1 MKTVPALIL
10 GICAIIAAALVGKG
24 LTELRTGDRF
34 VTVKGVA
41 ERYVDADLAL
51 WPIRFVAT
59 GSTLEE
65 AQNRAQASR
74 EAILAFLKLQ
84 AIDPEAVELIRLDVT
99 DTRANPYSGNAGQ
112 HPFIIH
118 QTLMVR
124 STDIQRVRQASQNLS
139 DLVDSGVV
147 LSSDYG
153 PGGPTYLFTGLNE
166 IKPAMIAEATAAAR
180 EAALQF
186 ARDAE
191 AELGPLRRANQG
203 VFQILPRD
211 PAPGITEAQQPVKKV
226 RVVSTFEYFLR

>member
-1 MKTVPALIL
+1 MKATSALIL
-10 GICAIIAAALVGKG
+10 GLCAIVAASLVGNG
-24 LTELRTGDRF
+24 LTGLRTGDRF

-59 GSTLEE
+59 GNTLDE
-65 AQNRAQASR
+65 AQRKAQSSR

-84 AIDPEAVELIRLDVT
+84 AIDPGAVELLRLDVT
-99 DTRANPYSGNAGQ
+99 DTRANPYSGNGAQ
-112 HPFIIH
+112 HSFVIH

-124 STDIQRVRQASQNLS
+124 STEIERVRQAAQNLS

-153 PGGPTYLFTGLNE
+153 PGGPTYLFTGLND
-166 IKPAMIAEATAAAR
+166 IKPAMIAEATEAAR
-180 EAALQF
+180 DAALQF
-186 ARDAE
+186 ARDAD

-211 PAPGITEAQQPVKKV
+211 PAPGIMEQQQPVKKV
-226 RVVSTFEYFLR
+226 RVVSTFEYRLR